1 MNPTQTLTWE
11 NFETRLVA
19 MLKLPHNLRELKQRG
34 DSPEQAAKKIKETVR
49 GAFLGDPKVHEFV
62 GPVRFF
68 RGVGPKKDPLDPFR
82 DNAYGNWW
90 FEELVVRRLEQQ
102 YARIFFNDEERRRA
116 MSDTIRAGLAIAYD
130 WTDELSEYWM
140 LELPPGERLTGFVGP
155 AKPQPTRSGASAVF
169 PGGLMQIYFPVKN
182 PLLIRRYV

>member
-1 MNPTQTLTWE
+1 MNPAETLTWE
-11 NFETRLVA
+11 TFETRLTA
-19 MLKLPHNLRELKQRG
+19 MLTLPQTLRELKQRG
-34 DSPEQAAKKIKETVR
+34 ESPEQVAKKIKETVR
-49 GAFLGDPKVHEFV
+49 GAFLGDPKVQEFV
-62 GPVRFF
+62 GPVKFF

-130 WTDELSEYWM
+130 WSTHCRSIGCSICRPGSDSQDSSA
-140 LELPPGERLTGFVGP
+140 PPGPSPRDRGRRP
-155 AKPQPTRSGASAVF
+155 SF
-169 PGGLMQIYFPVKN
+169 PGD
-182 PLLIRRYV
+182 